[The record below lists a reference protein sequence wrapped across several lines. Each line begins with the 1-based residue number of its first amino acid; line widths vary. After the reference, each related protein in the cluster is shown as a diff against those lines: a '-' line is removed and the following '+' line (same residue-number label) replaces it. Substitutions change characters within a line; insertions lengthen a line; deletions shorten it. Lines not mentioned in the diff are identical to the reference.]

1 METIGFIGLGRMGA
15 AMAAN
20 LLKAGYRLRVYN
32 RTPQKME
39 PLVAQGAIAVSYPFE
54 VAEPGGIVI
63 TMLTN
68 DAALDEVVLGAQGL
82 QDRLGKDGIHLSMST
97 ISPQTSH
104 RLAEHHRRH
113 GGYYVAAPVFGRPD
127 AAAAARLWIVLSGPA
142 EAKRRVQPVLQ
153 AMGQGLFD
161 FGEDPGAA
169 NIVKLAGNMLIGA
182 AIEAM
187 GEAYTLAEKNGVS
200 REAIHEMI
208 SSTLFACPV
217 YQNYGRMIAL
227 QTYEPVGATA
237 SLIRKD
243 MELALQTAWASLV
256 PMPVA
261 DLVHN
266 RLTARM
272 ARGRGE
278 ADWAELAL
286 EVSEGRS

>member
-1 METIGFIGLGRMGA
+1 MKTIGFIGLGRMGA

-39 PLVAQGAIAVSYPFE
+39 PLVAQGAIAVSHPFE

-82 QDRLGKDGIHLSMST
+82 QDRLGKDGVHLSMST
-97 ISPQTSH
+97 ISPQTSR

-200 REAIHEMI
+200 RETIHEMI

-217 YQNYGRMIAL
+217 YQNYGRMIAQ

-243 MELALQTAWASLV
+243 MELVLQTAWASLV

-286 EVSEGRS
+286 EVCEGRS

>member
-15 AMAAN
+15 AMATN

-39 PLVAQGAIAVSYPFE
+39 PLVAQGAEAVAHPFE

-68 DAALDEVVLGAQGL
+68 DAALDEVVFGAQGL
-82 QDRLGKDGIHLSMST
+82 QDRLGKDGVHLSMST
-97 ISPQTSH
+97 ISPQTSR

-113 GGYYVAAPVFGRPD
+113 GGFYVAAPVFGRPD

-161 FGEDPGAA
+161 FGEDPEAA

-187 GEAYTLAEKNGVS
+187 AEAYTLAERNGIP
-200 REAIHEMI
+200 REAIHEML

-217 YQNYGRMIAL
+217 YQNYGRMIAR

-243 MELALQTAWASLV
+243 MELVLQTAWASLV

-266 RLTARM
+266 RLTARV